1 MDLAQL
7 TTEARN
13 PASEQ
18 IDRLS
23 ALEMV
28 QLMNA
33 EDGRVPLAV
42 GEVAVAVAEAIE
54 GIAERMRRGGR
65 LIYLGAGTSGR
76 LGVLDAS
83 ECPPTFNSRPWQ
95 VVGLIAGGPTALTR
109 AVEGAEDRP
118 ETAVEDLQRI
128 NLSGD
133 DAVVG
138 IATSGR
144 TPYVLGGLRYAG
156 QIGALTV
163 GLTCNAD
170 SELTAVAQ
178 QMIVPVVGPEVISG
192 STRLKAG
199 TATKLVL
206 NMLTTGVMVKL
217 GKTYGNLM
225 VDLQT
230 TNQKLTYRSRRIV
243 RQLTGVSDEQAS
255 ALLQRCGGDTKTAIV
270 AQLRGVSPQEAQR
283 LLAAAGGQLRG
294 ALEAGEARPA
304 HDPTGGLRQGACSES
319 GASGAPIEV
328 RSGTQHGPYQG
339 SEVAPA
345 SLVLGVDGGGTK
357 TVAWLASTDGDE
369 LRIVGRGE
377 AGTSNPQAA
386 GWATA
391 LDNVQ
396 CAIDR
401 ALLAAD
407 AGRTRVHNACLALA
421 GAGRDSDRHRIEDW
435 ARRSGFAEQVLVT
448 HDALPVLAAGT
459 PSGVGVALISGTGSL
474 AFGRNAAGQ
483 TARAGGWGYL
493 IGDEGSGYAIARQA
507 LQAAACEWDGRGP
520 QTALSERLLAELGL
534 SQPSE
539 LVHAIYGRQQDRHWL
554 ARLARVAV
562 EAADAGDPVACR
574 IIDEAAADLA
584 TMCVAVAKQLGFS
597 SAPTPLYLA
606 LAGGLLV
613 NAATARD
620 RLMQRMQDLHFD
632 RIEIQLVPEPVA
644 GAVRLARDF
653 HAGVR

>member
-23 ALEMV
+23 ALEIV

-33 EDGRVPLAV
+33 EDCRVPLAV
-42 GEVAVAVAEAIE
+42 GQVAAAVAAAVE

-118 ETAVEDLQRI
+118 ETAIEDLQRV

-170 SELTAVAQ
+170 SELTAVAR

-230 TNQKLTYRSRRIV
+230 TNQKLTHRSRRIV
-243 RQLTGVSDEQAS
+243 GQLTGVSDDQAS

-294 ALEAGEARPA
+294 ALEAGKASPA
-304 HDPTGGLRQGACSES
+304 HDPTGGPRQGLSSVPSAN
-319 GASGAPIEV
+319 
-328 RSGTQHGPYQG
+328 
-339 SEVAPA
+339 
-345 SLVLGVDGGGTK
+345 LVLGVDGGGTK
-357 TVAWLASTDGDE
+357 TIAWVASNDGDE
-369 LRIVGRGE
+369 LRIVGRGQ
-377 AGTSNPQAA
+377 AGSSNPQAA

-407 AGRTRVHNACLALA
+407 AGRTRVRNACLALA
-421 GAGRDSDRHRIEDW
+421 GAGRDSDRQRVEDW
-435 ARRSGFAEQVLVT
+435 ARRSGFAEQVQVT

-459 PSGVGVALISGTGSL
+459 PNGVGVALISGTGSL

-493 IGDEGSGYAIARQA
+493 IGDEGSGYAVARQT
-507 LQAAACEWDGRGP
+507 LQAAARAWDGRGP
-520 QTALSERLLAELGL
+520 QTALGERLLAELGL
-534 SQPSE
+534 TQPSE
-539 LVHAIYGRQQDRHWL
+539 LVHAVYGRQQDRHWL
-554 ARLARVAV
+554 AGLARVAI
-562 EAADAGDPVACR
+562 EAADAGDPIACR

-584 TMCVAVAKQLGFS
+584 AMCAAVAKQLGFS
-597 SAPTPLYLA
+597 SGPTPLYLA

-613 NAATARD
+613 NAAAARD
-620 RLMQRMQDLHFD
+620 RLMQKIRERDFQ

-653 HAGVR
+653 HFGVR

>member
-23 ALEMV
+23 ALEIV

-42 GEVAVAVAEAIE
+42 REVAGAVAEAIE

-65 LIYLGAGTSGR
+65 LIYVGAGTSGR

-128 NLSGD
+128 NLSRD

-156 QIGALTV
+156 HIGALTV

-170 SELTAVAQ
+170 SGLTAVSQ

-230 TNQKLTYRSRRIV
+230 TNRKLADRSRRIV

-255 ALLQRCGGDTKTAIV
+255 VLLQRCGGDTKTAIV
-270 AQLRGVSPQEAQR
+270 VQQRGVSLQDAQR

-294 ALEAGEARPA
+294 ALGSVEPRSAGVGDVDSLGTENRALGDQTNVPSRPIA
-304 HDPTGGLRQGACSES
+304 DGPHGAN
-319 GASGAPIEV
+319 
-328 RSGTQHGPYQG
+328 QG
-339 SEVAPA
+339 SEVRSAN
-345 SLVLGVDGGGTK
+345 LVLGVDGGGTK
-357 TVAWLASTDGDE
+357 TVAWLASTDGGE
-369 LRIVGRGE
+369 LQVVGRGE
-377 AGTSNPQAA
+377 AGSSNPQAA
-386 GWATA
+386 GWSTA

-401 ALLAAD
+401 ALLAAG
-407 AGRTRVHNACLALA
+407 AGRARVRAACLALA
-421 GAGRDSDRHRIEDW
+421 GAGRDSDRQRVEDW

-459 PSGVGVALISGTGSL
+459 PGGVGVAVISGTGSL
-474 AFGRNAAGQ
+474 AFGRNSAGQ

-507 LQAAACEWDGRGP
+507 LQAAARAWDGRGP
-520 QTALSERLLAELGL
+520 QTALSDRLLAELGL
-534 SQPSE
+534 AQPSE
-539 LVHAIYGRQQDRHWL
+539 LIHAVYGRQQDRHWL
-554 ARLARVAV
+554 AGLAPVAV
-562 EAADAGDPVACR
+562 EAADAGDPIAGR

-584 TMCVAVAKQLGFS
+584 AMCAAVAKQLGFS
-597 SAPTPLYLA
+597 SGPARLYLA

-613 NAATARD
+613 NAASARN
-620 RLMQRMQDLHFD
+620 RLLQKIRERDFD
-632 RIEIQLVPEPVA
+632 QIEVQLVPEPVA
-644 GAVRLARDF
+644 GAVRLASDF
-653 HAGVR
+653 R

>member
-1 MDLAQL
+1 MDLARL

-23 ALEMV
+23 ALEIV
-28 QLMNA
+28 RLMNA
-33 EDGRVPLAV
+33 EDAQVPPAV
-42 GEVAVAVAEAIE
+42 GAVAEAVAEAID
-54 GIAERMRRGGR
+54 GVAERMRRGGR

-118 ETAVEDLQRI
+118 ESAVEDLQRI

-156 QIGALTV
+156 QLGALTI

-178 QMIVPVVGPEVISG
+178 RMIVPVVGPEVISG

-199 TATKLVL
+199 TATKLIL
-206 NMLTTGVMVKL
+206 NTLTTGVMVKL

-230 TNQKLTYRSRRIV
+230 TNRKLTDRSRRIV
-243 RQLTGVSDEQAS
+243 RHLTGVTDDQAA
-255 ALLQRCGGDTKTAIV
+255 ALLQRCGGDLKTSIV
-270 AQLRGVSPQEAQR
+270 CQRCDVSPQEAQR

-294 ALEAGEARPA
+294 ALSCAPGSANALP
-304 HDPTGGLRQGACSES
+304 ES
-319 GASGAPIEV
+319 GADGAGQA
-328 RSGTQHGPYQG
+328 SGTPAGPG
-339 SEVAPA
+339 PEDAAP
-345 SLVLGVDGGGTK
+345 SSPLVLGVDGGGTK
-357 TVAWLASTDGDE
+357 TVAWLARTAGGE
-369 LRIVGRGE
+369 LQVVARGE
-377 AGTSNPQAA
+377 AGSSNPQAA
-386 GWATA
+386 GWPTA

-396 CAIDR
+396 CAIER
-401 ALLAAD
+401 ALLTVGGD
-407 AGRTRVHNACLALA
+407 RPRVRSACLALA
-421 GAGRDSDRHRIEDW
+421 GAGRDSDRQRVEDW
-435 ARRSGFAEQVLVT
+435 ARRSGFAEHVLVT

-459 PSGVGVALISGTGSL
+459 PDGIGVALISGTGSL

-493 IGDEGSGYAIARQA
+493 IGDEGSGYAIARQT
-507 LQAAACEWDGRGP
+507 LQAAARAWDGRGP
-520 QTALSERLLAELGL
+520 QTMLTQRLLQELGL
-534 SQPSE
+534 AQPGE
-539 LVHAIYGRQQDRHWL
+539 LVHAVYGRQQDRHWL
-554 ARLARVAV
+554 AGLARVA
-562 EAADAGDPVACR
+562 AAAAEAGDAVAGQ
-574 IIDEAAADLA
+574 ILDEAATDLA
-584 TMCVAVAKQLGFS
+584 AMCLAVARQLGFTA
-597 SAPTPLYLA
+597 APAPLHLA
-606 LAGGLLV
+606 LAGGLLIH
-613 NAATARD
+613 APTIRE
-620 RLMQRMQDLHFD
+620 RLTHELRKQGCVQL
-632 RIEIQLVPEPVA
+632 EIHLVPDPVA
-644 GAVRLARDF
+644 GAVRLASESPGRL
-653 HAGVR
+653 R

>member
-23 ALEMV
+23 ALEIV

-33 EDGRVPLAV
+33 EDCRVPLAV
-42 GEVAVAVAEAIE
+42 GQVAAAVAAAVE

-118 ETAVEDLQRI
+118 ETAIEDLQRV

-144 TPYVLGGLRYAG
+144 TPYVVGGLRYAG

-170 SELTAVAQ
+170 SELTAVAR

-230 TNQKLTYRSRRIV
+230 TNQKLTHRSRRIV
-243 RQLTGVSDEQAS
+243 GQLTGVSDDQAS

-294 ALEAGEARPA
+294 ALEAGKASPA
-304 HDPTGGLRQGACSES
+304 HDPTGGLRQGLSSVPSAN
-319 GASGAPIEV
+319 
-328 RSGTQHGPYQG
+328 
-339 SEVAPA
+339 
-345 SLVLGVDGGGTK
+345 LVLGVDGGGTK

-369 LRIVGRGE
+369 LRIVGCGE
-377 AGTSNPQAA
+377 AGSSNPQAA

-407 AGRTRVHNACLALA
+407 AGRTRVRNACLALA
-421 GAGRDSDRHRIEDW
+421 GAGRDSDRQRVEDW
-435 ARRSGFAEQVLVT
+435 ARRSGFAEQVQVT

-459 PSGVGVALISGTGSL
+459 PNGVGVALISGTGSL

-493 IGDEGSGYAIARQA
+493 IGDEGSGYAVARQT
-507 LQAAACEWDGRGP
+507 LQAAARAWDGRGP
-520 QTALSERLLAELGL
+520 QTALGERLLAELGL
-534 SQPSE
+534 TQPSE
-539 LVHAIYGRQQDRHWL
+539 LVHAVYGRQQDRHWL
-554 ARLARVAV
+554 AGLARVAI
-562 EAADAGDPVACR
+562 EAADAGDPIACR

-584 TMCVAVAKQLGFS
+584 AMCAAVAKQLGFS
-597 SAPTPLYLA
+597 SGPTPLYLA

-613 NAATARD
+613 NAAAARD
-620 RLMQRMQDLHFD
+620 RLMQKIRERDFQ

-653 HAGVR
+653 HFGVR

>member
-23 ALEMV
+23 ALEIV

-33 EDGRVPLAV
+33 EDCRVPLAV

-128 NLSGD
+128 SLSGD

-230 TNQKLTYRSRRIV
+230 TNQKLTHRSRRIV

-270 AQLRGVSPQEAQR
+270 AQQRGVSPQDAQR

-294 ALEAGEARPA
+294 ALASAESRPA
-304 HDPTGGLRQGACSES
+304 HRGEADSSAAGDRAVEGNGEVSSRQIDNGKHEPS
-319 GASGAPIEV
+319 
-328 RSGTQHGPYQG
+328 HG
-339 SEVAPA
+339 SEVQSAN
-345 SLVLGVDGGGTK
+345 LFLGVDGGGTK
-357 TVAWLASTDGDE
+357 TVAWLASTDGGE
-369 LRIVGRGE
+369 LQIVGRGE
-377 AGTSNPQAA
+377 AGSSNPQAA

-401 ALLAAD
+401 ALLAAG
-407 AGRTRVHNACLALA
+407 AGRARVRSACLALA
-421 GAGRDSDRHRIEDW
+421 GAGRDSDRQRIEDW

-459 PSGVGVALISGTGSL
+459 PSGVGSGVD
-474 AFGRNAAGQ
+474 F
-483 TARAGGWGYL
+483 
-493 IGDEGSGYAIARQA
+493 
-507 LQAAACEWDGRGP
+507 
-520 QTALSERLLAELGL
+520 
-534 SQPSE
+534 
-539 LVHAIYGRQQDRHWL
+539 RH
-554 ARLARVAV
+554 R
-562 EAADAGDPVACR
+562 
-574 IIDEAAADLA
+574 
-584 TMCVAVAKQLGFS
+584 F
-597 SAPTPLYLA
+597 
-606 LAGGLLV
+606 
-613 NAATARD
+613 
-620 RLMQRMQDLHFD
+620 
-632 RIEIQLVPEPVA
+632 
-644 GAVRLARDF
+644 
-653 HAGVR
+653 AGVRPQCGRPDGARAAGVT